1 MGTPLAGAAALRPG
15 RSWALLHRSPE
26 FLDDP
31 QELPEGLRFVVR
43 VETPPKLSTLVVSRA
58 RALLAAAGDAEDLVG
73 HVKCAD
79 AEGDILLMVWS
90 ADEQG
95 WPASPPRLLVCRPE
109 SDTVDLVPP
118 VPDQLG
124 GLDSSAP
131 LGIVR
136 AAAPPGPRGA
146 GHYLIAQLQRAGPS
160 SFPTAAAQ
168 RMHQIA
174 GRADSSSSSSAAAG
188 AHQRALVFSSSSSTW
203 STKVVRP
210 RRFHASSSEDE
221 ASWSMVKEDEDAQP
235 LVFEAHDV
243 LSHDSAGLLAFL
255 DVQHGLVLFFHPLDA
270 AARFVEFPA
279 YDRDPFGLEELLDD
293 EELEAV
299 VPADDYVAFS
309 QGSLCLLR
317 VFPDSGR
324 ISMMLLRDE
333 EENRWVKV
341 FHVAGDEIYS
351 CDSSIADHQRS
362 VEPGAVDPTDRCQ
375 LVFFMPE
382 AERAFMVAVNP
393 KSSYL
398 TSVSFLKQAV
408 NAGHNCWSDVV
419 IWRSYP
425 AAAVA
430 QGNKSVSTA
439 GGHRSSRRGWTLSR
453 KGMGRMARSA
463 FKFARK
469 HIHKVQPVADLAGTT
484 AELFGVPYASKVSPT
499 VAGLVKGNQAA
510 YLGEEVLKWWNKPS
524 PKDDNVVGTIQDAE
538 DVIREWVVSEKPK
551 GQVVTLAPELSHNE
565 LLNIRNVFR
574 RRGAEE
580 LMPLPPDD
588 DDDDDYDMVGTAPR
602 YFPR

>member
-15 RSWALLHRSPE
+15 RSWALLHRSLE

-31 QELPEGLRFVVR
+31 QELPEGVRFVVR

-95 WPASPPRLLVCRPE
+95 QPASPPRLLVCRPE
-109 SDTVDLVPP
+109 SGTVDLVPP

-136 AAAPPGPRGA
+136 AAAPPSPRGA

-160 SFPTAAAQ
+160 SFPTAMAQ

-174 GRADSSSSSSAAAG
+174 GRADSSPSSSAAAG

-221 ASWSMVKEDEDAQP
+221 ASWSMVKEDEDARP

-255 DVQHGLVLFFHPLDA
+255 DVQHGLVLLFHPLDAA

-299 VPADDYVAFS
+299 VQADDYVAFS

-382 AERAFMVAVNP
+382 AERAFMVVVNP

-419 IWRSYP
+419 IWRFYP

-439 GGHRSSRRGWTLSR
+439 G
-453 KGMGRMARSA
+453 
-463 FKFARK
+463 
-469 HIHKVQPVADLAGTT
+469 
-484 AELFGVPYASKVSPT
+484 

-538 DVIREWVVSEKPK
+538 DVIRDWVVSEKPK